1 MVQVYVHTYE
11 RTHYVCVREEREWD
25 TVGGV
30 RKVRDRGDNALLA
43 DLLLTLIVWRY
54 PRRAE
59 A

>member
-1 MVQVYVHTYE
+1 MVQVIYVHTCE

-43 DLLLTLIVWRY
+43 DLLLTLID
-54 PRRAE
+54 
-59 A
+59 